1 MESVRALFKFQPP
14 YKVLHLHQQSILQR
28 VGWGAMLK
36 LLCRHWDHVT
46 RPALWFRAALE
57 INGRGL
63 FKETKGA
70 DTAFR
75 EGLCGSTWYR
85 SQPVTGLFTWVL
97 FHHIGFDVCFW
108 LIVFCAAFFTF
119 CMHWHKSSGSLLG
132 LFGSSTAS
140 SLPGSNATALASP
153 DSGIFCKSSLKIL

>member
-1 MESVRALFKFQPP
+1 MESVRALFKFQTP

-28 VGWGAMLK
+28 VGWGATLK
-36 LLCRHWDHVT
+36 LLCGHWDHVT

-85 SQPVTGLFTWVL
+85 YQPVPGLFISAHRVWCMFLT
-97 FHHIGFDVCFW
+97 FC
-108 LIVFCAAFFTF
+108 VFCAAFFTL
-119 CMHWHKSSGSLLG
+119 CNDIRHKSSGSLVG
-132 LFGSSTAS
+132 LFGSSAAS